1 MAPLSVSLAN
11 DNEHVTRLIIP
22 NISMTNENDARMWV
36 GVPNERCTLAEGSKP
51 MKLT

>member
-1 MAPLSVSLAN
+1 MAPLSVSLAD

-22 NISMTNENDARMWV
+22 NVPMTNDDARTWV